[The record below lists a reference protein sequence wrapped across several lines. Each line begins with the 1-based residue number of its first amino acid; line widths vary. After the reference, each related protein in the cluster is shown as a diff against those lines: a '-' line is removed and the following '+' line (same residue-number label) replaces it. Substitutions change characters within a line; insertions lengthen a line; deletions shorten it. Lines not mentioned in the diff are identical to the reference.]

1 MIYMNKEFYMG
12 LLNEMWGD
20 QQLVLM
26 KTRSIRGLKI
36 IVDNL
41 DSEFIIKST
50 MNEMVVKY

>member
-36 IVDNL
+36 IIDNL

-50 MNEMVVKY
+50 INEMVVKY